1 MSINPEKIAFLVDSC
16 AEMEPRHRKG
26 LPVYVVPL
34 RIACKDKDY
43 NDGEDISAKDIYKR
57 LERGSCPKPPCLT

>member
-43 NDGEDISAKDIYKR
+43 NDGEDISAKDIY
-57 LERGSCPKPPCLT
+57 